1 MNQQELRRFKEMQ
14 EKLRL
19 QKKSFV
25 QESLQLGAEKREKE
39 KQTEEIYKK
48 QEASVWT
55 GSC

>member
-48 QEASVWT
+48 QEASV
-55 GSC
+55 